1 MQSIK
6 ESVEE
11 SIKEITQITSKI
23 SFYIIIISSVLFA
36 ACDSAKPPTL
46 AFVGPTS
53 GRNSDL
59 GIDGRNGFL
68 LAIEQFNQR
77 GGLDDTPVE
86 YLLNDDQHDADIAK
100 TIYSELIQNDDI
112 EIIIG
117 PMTSLIGTSIIDI
130 INKSEKITISPT
142 VTTSQLSDKDDNF
155 FRVLSTT
162 TIYAKK
168 SAEFLFMKQGIKT
181 VSIAYD
187 TGNAAYSKGWHDNF
201 SARFIALGGQIVSS
215 TPFLSSDNLMV
226 SEITQNSIEKSPD
239 AIVIVANSMDT
250 SLIIQQIRGKLPEQ
264 TILTAA
270 WAGTERLV
278 ELAGRQ
284 VEGVFI
290 PQYVDKM
297 SQNASYLSFKEAYV
311 QRFNREPG
319 FASVTSYDATV
330 TALKAMQLKDKKES
344 LKQT

>member
-1 MQSIK
+1 
-6 ESVEE
+6 
-11 SIKEITQITSKI
+11 
-23 SFYIIIISSVLFA
+23 
-36 ACDSAKPPTL
+36 
-46 AFVGPTS
+46 
-53 GRNSDL
+53 
-59 GIDGRNGFL
+59 
-68 LAIEQFNQR
+68 
-77 GGLDDTPVE
+77 
-86 YLLNDDQHDADIAK
+86 
-100 TIYSELIQNDDI
+100 
-112 EIIIG
+112 
-117 PMTSLIGTSIIDI
+117 MTSLIGTSIIDI

-344 LKQT
+344 LKQTLLRVRNFEGIQRPVQFNEFGDVAGTMFMIRVENGRFVVQ